1 MKKLGVLLIVFFF
14 AGCYQVE
21 RNCLPF
27 HEGRFQFTTMV
38 NGEMQQSVF
47 VRTGDLEIESYQGV
61 IDSARIRWVN
71 ACECILTKLNPS
83 NNQDKRPIR
92 MKILKTKDS
101 TEYTF
106 EYALVGDTKNTQ
118 RGTIEKIK

>member
-1 MKKLGVLLIVFFF
+1 MNKLGIFLLIGLFS
-14 AGCYQVE
+14 GCYRVE

-27 HEGRFQFTTMV
+27 HEGHFQFTTMV

-47 VRTGDLEIESYQGV
+47 VRTGDLEIETYQGA

-71 ACECILTKLNPS
+71 DCECVLTKLNPS

-106 EYALVGDTKNTQ
+106 EYTLVGDTKNTQ

>member
-1 MKKLGVLLIVFFF
+1 
-14 AGCYQVE
+14 
-21 RNCLPF
+21 
-27 HEGRFQFTTMV
+27 MV

-47 VRTGDLEIESYQGV
+47 VRTGDLEIETYQGA
-61 IDSARIRWVN
+61 IDSAWIRWVN
-71 ACECILTKLNPS
+71 DCECVLTKLNPS

-106 EYALVGDTKNTQ
+106 EYTLVGDTKNTQ